1 MSISKHAIST
11 KKHYTN
17 TFILICLIVVLGVSG
32 IAANPISTAYASS
45 SSTTPV
51 SNVQQTNISS
61 IPVHN
66 SNIVP
71 NPAISTKNAPSL
83 ILLLKQLNNPFS
95 KINSND
101 LLMPK
106 GEEIAS
112 IRSYLELHGINI
124 YPSTTNIMQTG
135 TAANAVQNLQQ
146 FDQKSIAFETAQTLN
161 ASSQPVDLYGKILT
175 PYGYV
180 NITSDLNS
188 GRAVPTY
195 ILGPKVSNPLQNPS
209 NFLYYTPSEIRE
221 MYNTTSLLNE
231 GINGSGE
238 TIAIVDAYGDPY
250 IQQEL
255 NSFSSYFGIP
265 TTNITII
272 NVGQPINYSMGILT
286 GWNIE
291 IALDVEWAHAMAP
304 GAHIELYVAAN
315 NGPALY
321 QAVEDAI
328 LGTNGTITVQKPNI
342 ISLSWGIPENDIG
355 SSAAVA
361 PVYGL
366 NYPWLD
372 QVFQQAAARGITV
385 FASAGDWGAY
395 DQAFGQTSPYG
406 GAIYPSTDPFVTGV
420 GGTTLYMQTSSGYLG
435 FPFTN
440 ATGTYGTETA
450 WSWNNLFDWGTG
462 GGYSSIFGRPYWQQ
476 GEGVPVKGP
485 RGAPDVAWDADVQT
499 GVLVYVYGS
508 WWIIGGTSVGSPSW
522 AGSMALIDQRAGQ
535 SLGYINPY
543 LYTIL
548 NNQTLYSKAF
558 HDITVGDN
566 NPYQASKGWDP
577 LTGVGSPNIGELSA
591 ILPQVARSGIKVGVE
606 LAPNGHQLNAS
617 QSVAYGSTVQI
628 IANVTKD
635 GAAVSNGTV
644 TAQVLTS
651 TGATVASNITLK
663 YNNSTKTWIGEFNI
677 SSSFQPGEWTV
688 TVLASSKEGSGEG
701 FASFE
706 VGDGVTI
713 FEPFESQEYPYFTN
727 NQVIPISAVI
737 TAPNGSPVT
746 SGSFNAI
753 FTYGTPNGPVQGKV
767 PLKYNSADGMWE
779 GSFLIPINCTQGPWV
794 MTVNGTDSNGNL
806 GSAYTWLNVGAYINV
821 FTDSPSYVLGDT
833 IYIVVPMPFNFAP
846 ANIGTVNATVS
857 YDGKVLGVTQ
867 LTYNSLMGEFVGS
880 FQTNS
885 SDPTGFY
892 TITANGQW
900 KDWNN
905 NVEVGSTSTVV
916 RVAPYML
923 LTNVTVSH
931 PEINDSYNVGNDE
944 IISAKLSYPN
954 GTPVTMGNVAA
965 MVFIGAE
972 GDELNAYYLTL
983 TYNNATKS
991 FISPSQV
998 PIFQY
1003 GLPLIGNYSIYVTA
1017 YDPWGNYGTGSG
1029 YFIVLGK
1036 SHSPIT
1042 ITNESQF
1049 TKANGV
1055 FGGNGSASNPY
1066 VIAFLNVSSIKI
1078 AGNFSSYYE
1087 LYNDLVQGSKGSG
1100 VIIDTP
1106 NAKPS
1111 LEFDYFLN
1119 NNGSGLYLNNTSHS
1133 FIYSSISAN
1142 NAQNGFTFVNS
1153 SVLNIIDNYATNN
1166 AQNGLLLLNSCSG
1179 AYSTIEFNALIMN
1192 GGSGLNMTS
1201 TKYGNIYSESN
1212 TILGNNIGI
1221 YVNGMDQKPRG
1232 WDYGSTQYSIGD
1244 YIQGN
1249 NIGILAQNNAIIVSS
1264 SDIITGNLNGL
1275 VANTSTVAIGW
1286 TNFVSNLGYGMLLN
1300 GKANDKVLV
1309 PGELFGSGN
1318 ANYSS
1323 IIDWSFFSDNGNQS
1337 SGEGSGAVISNE
1349 NDMFIHNEA
1358 FYNNV
1363 NYGLKL
1369 INISNSELIGIWGS
1383 FNGMNGIEL
1392 TGASYNNLTNVWGGA
1407 NGMNGIE
1414 LTGASYNNLTN
1425 VGGAFNGMNGIELTG
1440 ASYNNLKNDLVLSNG
1455 MNGIELTGASYN
1467 NLTNVWG
1474 GANGFSG
1481 LAINGANSNNIHN
1494 SILTNNLFGAVIS
1507 NGSSYNNLTGSWIG
1521 NNNAGIGFVNSAN
1534 NTAINNH
1541 LYGNKVAI
1549 YLSNGSDNSYVSNYF
1564 SGNEIDIYTA
1574 PTLDNSFSATSINET
1589 IIGTNEAINATFT
1602 SKLITYQPSIV
1613 WFEVDNA
1620 STGQEILVVGTS
1632 LNLAPFQSGSAYL
1645 SLKTLPPGNYTVYAF
1660 AETRS
1665 GIPISPTLK
1674 LQVSVK

>member
-1 MSISKHAIST
+1 MSARKAMSAR
-11 KKHYTN
+11 KHYAN
-17 TFILICLIVVLGVSG
+17 SLILIYLIVIMGLSGV
-32 IAANPISTAYASS
+32 AANPISTAYASNS
-45 SSTTPV
+45 PTTST
-51 SNVQQTNISS
+51 SNAQLTNISS
-61 IPVHN
+61 IPIHN

-71 NPAISTKNAPSL
+71 NPAISTEDAPALISL
-83 ILLLKQLNNPFS
+83 LNQLNNPFS
-95 KINSND
+95 KINNNY

-124 YPSTTNIMQTG
+124 YSSTGNSMQTG
-135 TAANAVQNLQQ
+135 TAVNAVQALQQ
-146 FDQKSIAFETAQTLN
+146 FNQKSMAFETAQTFN
-161 ASSQPVDLYGKILT
+161 ASSSQPVDLYGKILT
-175 PYGYV
+175 PYGYM

-188 GRAVPTY
+188 RRAVPTY
-195 ILGPKVSNPLQNPS
+195 VLGPKVSNPMQNPS
-209 NFLYYTPSEIRE
+209 NFLSYTPSDIEE

-286 GWNIE
+286 GWNFE

-304 GAHIELYVAAN
+304 GANIELYVAAN
-315 NGPALY
+315 SGPALF

-328 LGTNGTITVQKPNI
+328 LGTNGTITVPKPDI

-395 DQAFGQTSPYG
+395 DQAFDQTSPYG

-420 GGTTLYMQTSSGYLG
+420 GGTTLYMQTSSGYLQY
-435 FPFTN
+435 PFTN

-450 WSWNNLFDWGTG
+450 WSWNNYWDWGTG

-476 GEGVPVKGP
+476 GEGVPVTGP

-499 GVLVYVYGS
+499 GVTVYVNGA
-508 WWIIGGTSVGSPSW
+508 WWIVGGTSVGAPSW

-591 ILPQVARSGIKVGVE
+591 ILPQVASSGIKVGVE
-606 LAPNGHQLNAS
+606 LAPNGRQLNAS

-644 TAQVLTS
+644 TAQVSTS
-651 TGATVASNITLK
+651 TGATVASNIPLK
-663 YNNSTKTWIGEFNI
+663 YNNSTKTWIGEVNI

-688 TVLASSKEGSGEG
+688 TVSASSNGASGEG

-713 FEPFESQEYPYFTN
+713 FEPISEQSYPYLTTN

-753 FTYGTPNGPVQGKV
+753 FTYGTPNGPVQGEV
-767 PLKYNSADGMWE
+767 PLTYNSADGMWE
-779 GSFLIPINCTQGPWV
+779 GSFLIPINCMQGPWI

-833 IYIVVPMPFNFAP
+833 IYIAVPSFYINFYP
-846 ANIGTVNATVS
+846 TNIGTVNATVS
-857 YDGKVLGVTQ
+857 YDGEVLGTVP
-867 LTYNSLMGEFVGS
+867 LTYYSSMGEFIGS

-905 NVEVGSTSTVV
+905 NVEAGSASTVV
-916 RVAPYML
+916 RVAPYTL
-923 LTNVTVSH
+923 LTKVTVSY
-931 PEINDSYNVGNDE
+931 PRINESYYVGNNE

-965 MVFIGAE
+965 MVSIGAE
-972 GDELNAYYLTL
+972 GDELYTYYLTL

-991 FISPSQV
+991 FINPSQV

-1017 YDPWGNYGTGSG
+1017 YDPWGNYGTGTGS
-1029 YFIVLGK
+1029 FTVLGE

-1049 TKANGV
+1049 NSANGV
-1055 FGGNGSASNPY
+1055 ISGNGSASNPY

-1087 LYNDLVQGSKGSG
+1087 LYNNWVQGSKGSG
-1100 VIIDTP
+1100 VVIDTP
-1106 NAKPS
+1106 NAEPS

-1119 NNGSGLYLNNTSHS
+1119 NNGSGLYLNNTSDS
-1133 FIYSSISAN
+1133 TIFESISAN

-1153 SVLNIIDNYATNN
+1153 SVSNMFDNFDNYAANNAQNGFTFVNSSVSNMFDNYAANN
-1166 AQNGLLLLNSCSG
+1166 AQNGLLLLNSGSG
-1179 AYSTIEFNALIMN
+1179 AYSTIGFNVLIMN
-1192 GGSGLNMTS
+1192 GGSGLNLTS
-1201 TKYGNIYSESN
+1201 TRSGNIYSMWN
-1212 TILGNNIGI
+1212 LILGNNIGI
-1221 YVNGMDQKPRG
+1221 YVNGMDQKPMG
-1232 WDYGSTQYSIGD
+1232 WDYGSTQYSYSD

-1249 NIGILAQNNAIIVSS
+1249 NIGILAQNNAIIVSVG
-1264 SDIITGNLNGL
+1264 DIITENLNGL
-1275 VANTSTVAIGW
+1275 VANTSTVGICC
-1286 TNFVSNLGYGMLLN
+1286 TDFVNNLGNGMLLN
-1300 GKANDKVLV
+1300 GKANDEVLFL
-1309 PGELFGSGN
+1309 G
-1318 ANYSS
+1318 YSS
-1323 IIDWSFFSDNGNQS
+1323 IIEGSIFSDNGNQS
-1337 SGEGSGAVISNE
+1337 SGEGSGAVIMNE
-1349 NDMFIHNEA
+1349 NDMFIANDYFH
-1358 FYNNV
+1358 NNV
-1363 NYGLKL
+1363 NNGLEL
-1369 INISNSELIGIWGS
+1369 INISNSKLVWIRGNN
-1383 FNGMNGIEL
+1383 NGMNGIEL
-1392 TGASYNNLTNVWGGA
+1392 TGASYNNLTNIGVW
-1407 NGMNGIE
+1407 
-1414 LTGASYNNLTN
+1414 S
-1425 VGGAFNGMNGIELTG
+1425 
-1440 ASYNNLKNDLVLSNG
+1440 
-1455 MNGIELTGASYN
+1455 
-1467 NLTNVWG
+1467 
-1474 GANGFSG
+1474 NGFSG
-1481 LAINGANSNNIHN
+1481 LAINGANSNNIN
-1494 SILTNNLFGAVIS
+1494 TGYSVFNLFGVLIA
-1507 NGSSYNNLTGSWIG
+1507 NGSTYNNLTGTFIG
-1521 NNNAGIGFVNSAN
+1521 SNNAGIGFVNSAN
-1534 NTAINNH
+1534 NTATNNGLH
-1541 LYGNKVAI
+1541 GNIAAI
-1549 YLSNGSDNSYVSNYF
+1549 YLSNGSDNNYVSNQF

-1574 PTLDNSFSATSINET
+1574 PALDNSFSATSINET
-1589 IIGTNEAINATFT
+1589 TIGTNEAINATFT
-1602 SKLITYQPSIV
+1602 SKLIFDQPSII

-1632 LNLAPFQSGSAYL
+1632 LDLAPLQSGSAYL

-1665 GIPISPTLK
+1665 GIPISPVLEAH
-1674 LQVSVK
+1674 VNVK

>member
-1 MSISKHAIST
+1 
-11 KKHYTN
+11 
-17 TFILICLIVVLGVSG
+17 
-32 IAANPISTAYASS
+32 
-45 SSTTPV
+45 
-51 SNVQQTNISS
+51 
-61 IPVHN
+61 
-66 SNIVP
+66 
-71 NPAISTKNAPSL
+71 
-83 ILLLKQLNNPFS
+83 
-95 KINSND
+95 
-101 LLMPK
+101 MPK

-124 YPSTTNIMQTG
+124 YSSTGNSPQTG
-135 TAANAVQNLQQ
+135 TAVNAVQALQQ
-146 FDQKSIAFETAQTLN
+146 FNQKSMAFETAQTFN
-161 ASSQPVDLYGKILT
+161 ASSSQPVDLYGKILT
-175 PYGYV
+175 PYGYM

-188 GRAVPTY
+188 RRAVPMY
-195 ILGPKVSNPLQNPS
+195 MLGQKVSNPMQTSS
-209 NFLYYTPSEIRE
+209 NFLSYTPSDIEE

-231 GINGSGE
+231 GVNGSGI

-255 NSFSSYFGIP
+255 NYFSSYYGIP

-272 NVGQPINYSMGILT
+272 NVGSPINYTMGILT

-304 GAHIELYVAAN
+304 GANIELYVAAN
-315 NGPALY
+315 SGPALS

-328 LGTNGTITVQKPNI
+328 LGTNGTITVPKPNI

-420 GGTTLYMQTSSGYLG
+420 GGTTLYMQTSSGYLQY
-435 FPFTN
+435 PFTN

-450 WSWNNLFDWGTG
+450 WSWNNLWYWGTG
-462 GGYSSIFGRPYWQQ
+462 GGYSSIFGRPYWQH
-476 GEGVPVKGP
+476 GEGVPVTGP

-499 GVLVYVYGS
+499 GVTVYVNGA
-508 WWIIGGTSVGSPSW
+508 WWIVGGTSVGAPSW

-591 ILPQVARSGIKVGVE
+591 ILPQVASSGIKVGVE
-606 LAPNGHQLNAS
+606 LAPNGRQLNAS

-628 IANVTKD
+628 IANITKD

-644 TAQVLTS
+644 TAQVSTS
-651 TGATVASNITLK
+651 TGATVASNIPLK
-663 YNNSTKTWIGEFNI
+663 YNNSTKTWIGEVNI

-688 TVLASSKEGSGEG
+688 TVSASSNGASGEG

-713 FEPFESQEYPYFTN
+713 FEPILEPSYPYFTN

-753 FTYGTPNGPVQGKV
+753 FTYDTPNGPVQGEV
-767 PLKYNSADGMWE
+767 PLTYNSTDGMWE
-779 GSFLIPINCTQGPWV
+779 GSFLIPINCMQGPWV

-833 IYIVVPMPFNFAP
+833 IYIVVPSPSNFYP
-846 ANIGTVNATVS
+846 TNIGTVNATVS
-857 YDGKVLGVTQ
+857 YDGEVLGTVP
-867 LTYNSLMGEFVGS
+867 LTYYSSMGEFIGS

-905 NVEVGSTSTVV
+905 NVEAGSASTVV
-916 RVAPYML
+916 RVAPYTL
-923 LTNVTVSH
+923 LTKVTVSY
-931 PEINDSYNVGNDE
+931 PEINESYYVGNNE

-965 MVFIGAE
+965 MVSIGAE
-972 GDELNAYYLTL
+972 GDELYTYYLTL

-991 FISPSQV
+991 FINPSQV

-1017 YDPWGNYGTGSG
+1017 YDPWGNYGTGTGS
-1029 YFIVLGK
+1029 FTVLGE

-1049 TKANGV
+1049 NSANGV
-1055 FGGNGSASNPY
+1055 ISGNGSASNPY

-1087 LYNDLVQGSKGSG
+1087 LYNNWVQGSKGSG
-1100 VIIDTP
+1100 VVIDTP
-1106 NAKPS
+1106 NAEPS

-1119 NNGSGLYLNNTSHS
+1119 NNGSGLYLNNTSDS
-1133 FIYSSISAN
+1133 TILDSISAS

-1153 SVLNIIDNYATNN
+1153 SGSYMFDNYATNN
-1166 AQNGLLLLNSCSG
+1166 AQNGMLLLNSCYSG
-1179 AYSTIEFNALIMN
+1179 AYSTIESNALIMN

-1201 TKYGNIYSESN
+1201 TKYGNIYSVGN
-1212 TILGNNIGI
+1212 LILGNNIGI
-1221 YVNGMDQKPRG
+1221 YVNGMDQKSMG
-1232 WDYGSTQYSIGD
+1232 WDNGSTQYSIGD

-1249 NIGILAQNNAIIVSS
+1249 NIGILAQNNAIIVSVG
-1264 SDIITGNLNGL
+1264 DTITGNLNGL
-1275 VANTSTVAIGW
+1275 VANTSTVGIFW
-1286 TNFVSNLGYGMLLN
+1286 TNFVSNLGNGMLLN
-1300 GKANDKVLV
+1300 GKASDKVLV
-1309 PGELFGSGN
+1309 PEEFFGIGN

-1337 SGEGSGAVISNE
+1337 SGEGSGAVIMNE
-1349 NDMFIHNEA
+1349 NDMFIANEN

-1363 NYGLKL
+1363 NNGLKL
-1369 INISNSELIGIWGS
+1369 INISNSKLVWIWGGN
-1383 FNGMNGIEL
+1383 NGMNGIEL
-1392 TGASYNNLTNVWGGA
+1392 TGASYNNLTNIWGWN

-1425 VGGAFNGMNGIELTG
+1425 I
-1440 ASYNNLKNDLVLSNG
+1440 
-1455 MNGIELTGASYN
+1455 
-1467 NLTNVWG
+1467 WG
-1474 GANGFSG
+1474 WNNGFSG

-1494 SILTNNLFGAVIS
+1494 GNSAFNLFGVLIA
-1507 NGSSYNNLTGSWIG
+1507 NGSTYNNLTGTWIE
-1521 NNNAGIGFVNSAN
+1521 NNNAGIGFVNSSN
-1534 NTAINNH
+1534 NTATNNG
-1541 LYGNKVAI
+1541 LYGNIAAI
-1549 YLSNGSDNSYVSNYF
+1549 YLSNGSDNNYMSNHF
-1564 SGNEIDIYTA
+1564 SGNEIDIYTLPA
-1574 PTLDNSFSATSINET
+1574 LDNSFSATSINET
-1589 IIGTNEAINATFT
+1589 TIGTNEAINATFT
-1602 SKLITYQPSIV
+1602 SKLIFDQPSII

-1632 LNLAPFQSGSAYL
+1632 LDLAPLQSGSAYL
-1645 SLKTLPPGNYTVYAF
+1645 PLKTLPPGNYTVYAF

-1665 GIPISPTLK
+1665 GIPISPVLEAH
-1674 LQVSVK
+1674 VNVK

>member
-83 ILLLKQLNNPFS
+83 ILLLNQLNNPFS

-188 GRAVPTY
+188 RRAVPTY

-209 NFLYYTPSEIRE
+209 NFLYYTPSDIRE
-221 MYNTTSLLNE
+221 MYNTTSLLSE
-231 GINGSGE
+231 GINGNGE

-255 NSFSSYFGIP
+255 NTFSSYFGIP

-315 NGPALY
+315 DTGPALF

-328 LGTNGTITVQKPNI
+328 LGTNGTITVPKPNI
-342 ISLSWGIPENDIG
+342 ISLSWGFPENDIG

-462 GGYSSIFGRPYWQQ
+462 GGYSSIFGRPYWQH
-476 GEGVPVKGP
+476 GEGVPVAGP

-499 GVLVYVYGS
+499 GVLVYVNGGFYTV
-508 WWIIGGTSVGSPSW
+508 GGTSVGSPSW

-644 TAQVLTS
+644 TTQVLTS

-737 TAPNGSPVT
+737 TAPNGSLVT

-779 GSFLIPINCTQGPWV
+779 GSFLIPINCMQGPWV

-833 IYIVVPMPFNFAP
+833 IYIVLPMPFNFYP
-846 ANIGTVNATVS
+846 SNIGTVNATVS

-900 KDWNN
+900 EDQNN

-954 GTPVTMGNVAA
+954 GTPVTMGNVEA
-965 MVFIGAE
+965 MVFIGA
-972 GDELNAYYLTL
+972 GNYGSFGYYLEL

-998 PIFQY
+998 RIFQY

-1055 FGGNGSASNPY
+1055 ISGNGSASNPY

-1106 NAKPS
+1106 NAEPS

-1133 FIYSSISAN
+1133 FIYNIISAN

-1153 SVLNIIDNYATNN
+1153 SGSNIIDNFVINN
-1166 AQNGLLLLNSCSG
+1166 AKNGLLLLNSCS
-1179 AYSTIEFNALIMN
+1179 ASDYTTIRSNIIVSN
-1192 GGSGLNMTS
+1192 GESGLNMTS
-1201 TKYGNIYSESN
+1201 TKYGNIYSVWN
-1212 TILGNNIGI
+1212 LILGNNIGI
-1221 YVNGMDQKPRG
+1221 YVNGMDQKSMG

-1244 YIQGN
+1244 SIQGN
-1249 NIGILAQNNAIIVSS
+1249 NIGILAQNNAIIVSNG
-1264 SDIITGNLNGL
+1264 DMITGNLNGL
-1275 VANTSTVAIGW
+1275 VANTSTVAISW
-1286 TNFVSNLGYGMLLN
+1286 TNFISNLGYGMLLN

-1337 SGEGSGAVISNE
+1337 LGEGSGAVISND
-1349 NDMFIHNEA
+1349 NDMFIHNTA

-1363 NYGLKL
+1363 NNGLKL
-1369 INISNSELIGIWGS
+1369 INISNSKLILIKGW

-1392 TGASYNNLTNVWGGA
+1392 TGASHNNLTNIWGD
-1407 NGMNGIE
+1407 
-1414 LTGASYNNLTN
+1414 Y
-1425 VGGAFNGMNGIELTG
+1425 
-1440 ASYNNLKNDLVLSNG
+1440 
-1455 MNGIELTGASYN
+1455 
-1467 NLTNVWG
+1467 
-1474 GANGFSG
+1474 NGFSG
-1481 LAINGANSNNIHN
+1481 LAINGANSNNIHY
-1494 SILTNNLFGAVIS
+1494 STLTNNLFGAVIA

-1534 NTAINNH
+1534 NTATNNG
-1541 LYGNKVAI
+1541 LYENIAAI
-1549 YLSNGSDNSYVSNYF
+1549 YLSNGSDNNYVSNYF

-1674 LQVSVK
+1674 SQVSVK